1 MQCYTVQP
9 LYFFTINNH
18 IGITLA
24 DDWMIMIKHTVKLHV
39 SREKN
44 SILII
49 VVFFIP
55 LLVIL
60 DKD

>member
-1 MQCYTVQP
+1 MQCCTVQP

-39 SREKN
+39 SREKKLHFN
-44 SILII
+44 HCRILY
-49 VVFFIP
+49 P
-55 LLVIL
+55 LVGYT
-60 DKD
+60 